1 MRLEAQ
7 RIGLVHD
14 VVPLAELQAAG
25 ARIVASFLENGP
37 LAIAETKAVA
47 LDLAGMAIDQ
57 ATFDRLV
64 DSQAAK
70 RQSREAAE
78 GLASFV
84 EKRPARWDER

>member
-1 MRLEAQ
+1 MALE
-7 RIGLVHD
+7 
-14 VVPLAELQAAG
+14 
-25 ARIVASFLENGP
+25 
-37 LAIAETKAVA
+37 
-47 LDLAGMAIDQ
+47 LAGMAIDQ

-64 DSQAAK
+64 DRHAAK